1 VDVVVKGRHCEVTER
16 FRRHAADKLGK
27 LEKFDH
33 KVLRV
38 DVELCKE
45 RNPRQNG
52 VSERVELTVRSRGPV
67 VRAEAAAQDFYAAL
81 DLACTKLEARLR
93 RVADRRR
100 VRHGQRNPVSVSSAT
115 GGATAASAAAGA
127 GSETLAERDGYER
140 ILAEDGPCVVRKKV
154 HYAVPMDLDEALFEM
169 ELVGHDFFLFIDAA
183 TGEPAVVYRRR
194 GYDYGVIRLRTG

>member
-1 VDVVVKGRHCEVTER
+1 MDVVVKGRHCEVTER
-16 FRRHAADKLGK
+16 FRQHAAEKLGK

-81 DLACTKLEARLR
+81 DLATTKLEARLR

-100 VRHGQRNPVSVSSAT
+100 VHHGQRNPVSVSSAT
-115 GGATAASAAAGA
+115 GRAAAGA
-127 GSETLAERDGYER
+127 TLGAGGESLAERDGDER
-140 ILAEDGPCVVRKKV
+140 ILAEDGPFVVREKV
-154 HYAVPMDLDEALFEM
+154 HDAVPMDLDEALFEM

-183 TGEPAVVYRRR
+183 TGEPAVVYRRQ

>member
-1 VDVVVKGRHCEVTER
+1 MDVVVKGRHCEVTER
-16 FRRHAADKLGK
+16 FRQHAAEKLGK

-81 DLACTKLEARLR
+81 DLATTKLEARLR

-100 VRHGQRNPVSVSSAT
+100 VHHGQRNPVSVSSAT
-115 GGATAASAAAGA
+115 GRAVAGATPGA
-127 GSETLAERDGYER
+127 GGESLAERDGDER
-140 ILAEDGPCVVRKKV
+140 ILAEDGPFVVREKV
-154 HYAVPMDLDEALFEM
+154 HDAVPMDLDEALFEM

-183 TGEPAVVYRRR
+183 TGEPAVVYRRQ